1 MPRVRSYAR
10 LEAFISV
17 AFAFCSHMAS
27 SLRGVVY
34 PDSPR
39 RRTRRPRAGECGI
52 VNAMPVRRTPL
63 HGGVLVHRRHDD
75 AIAQGQRP
83 QPKGREQIEP
93 VHVLGGRPHLSH
105 GDVDLRGRIPLP
117 RPGHAYS
124 GGPGHALLHQRR
136 APCGLRAAALS
147 GGPDPRGPM
156 RGFGKQPVSMVRHT
170 VPNGKCHLPPIHVK
184 TGPPAKLA
192 ILFQVSSLSLHNL
205 QGMEHHSE
213 EPLHSIKSTL

>member
-1 MPRVRSYAR
+1 
-10 LEAFISV
+10 
-17 AFAFCSHMAS
+17 MAS

-105 GDVDLRGRIPLP
+105 GDVDLRGRIPP
-117 RPGHAYS
+117 PDPATPIREVRGTRYYTNAVH
-124 GGPGHALLHQRR
+124 
-136 APCGLRAAALS
+136 RAA
-147 GGPDPRGPM
+147 
-156 RGFGKQPVSMVRHT
+156 FV
-170 VPNGKCHLPPIHVK
+170 LPPFLKDLIREDRC
-184 TGPPAKLA
+184 GDLEN
-192 ILFQVSSLSLHNL
+192 SR
-205 QGMEHHSE
+205 
-213 EPLHSIKSTL
+213 